1 MVRLGQ
7 VIQAIQSSWRIES
20 LRMELRTPESSW
32 RYWQSK
38 ERRRLETYPEGAVQI
53 TAGDVS
59 WRSSPDEGVIEFHN
73 TTMSYGPPEGL
84 VDLTGL
90 LAANLTVADED
101 RIAGRP
107 AARLTAK
114 PRAGLLDSPSRW
126 RLQSPE
132 TEIWVDIERGIGL
145 KTPNLEVVEVA
156 FDEPF
161 DDQLF
166 EAPRASGEIGEAETP
181 AQIAANEAKTLTFD
195 EAIAESPFPLMTP
208 TKLPAGTRLL
218 AWKKWD
224 SPKFKWIGAIYL
236 VEPGPYCPIL
246 LHLSAAPAPVG
257 PDVHWDD
264 LEVDGTVVKVTHND
278 RFPMSLSWA
287 RIERDGV
294 IVSLQAALP
303 AQTLAEIAA
312 SVRPL

>member
-1 MVRLGQ
+1 
-7 VIQAIQSSWRIES
+7 
-20 LRMELRTPESSW
+20 
-32 RYWQSK
+32 
-38 ERRRLETYPEGAVQI
+38 
-53 TAGDVS
+53 
-59 WRSSPDEGVIEFHN
+59 
-73 TTMSYGPPEGL
+73 MSYGPPEVL

-101 RIAGRP
+101 RIAGRRV
-107 AARLTAK
+107 ARLTAK
-114 PRAGLLDSPSRW
+114 PRPGLLDNPSRW

-145 KTPNLEVVEVA
+145 KTPNLEVVEVV

-166 EAPRASGEIGEAETP
+166 EAPRVLAETP
-181 AQIAANEAKTLTFD
+181 VQIAANEAKTLTLA
-195 EAIAESPFPLMTP
+195 EAIAGSPFPLMTP

-236 VEPGPYCPIL
+236 VEPGPYCSIL

-257 PDVHWDD
+257 PDAHWDD
-264 LEVDGTVVKVTHND
+264 LEVDGTVVKVTHDN
-278 RFPMSLSWA
+278 RNPMSLSWA